1 MVSVTSYSLIK
12 LNLKRNIL
20 GIFYMDSSNFIGFMV
35 SLSMSTGYPDADC
48 EK

>member
-12 LNLKRNIL
+12 FNLKRNVQ
-20 GIFYMDSSNFIGFMV
+20 GIYYMDSSNFIRFMV
-35 SLSMSTGYPDADC
+35 SLSMSTGYPEADC